1 MVGVDGVAEEEEDT
15 APWLA
20 AVVRGITLAAGA
32 DDGDD
37 TAVATLEEADADDD
51 TETEV
56 RCPESAAVG
65 RALLALVGRAGV
77 DATTIVVVTVRVEV
91 TVTVLAAEAAGMLED
106 PT

>member
-1 MVGVDGVAEEEEDT
+1 VVGVDGVAEEEEDT

-37 TAVATLEEADADDD
+37 TAVATLEADDD

-77 DATTIVVVTVRVEV
+77 DATTIVVVTVRVDV

>member
-37 TAVATLEEADADDD
+37 TAVATLEADDD

-77 DATTIVVVTVRVEV
+77 DATTIVVVTVRVDV